1 MLLAIDIGNTSI
13 HSGVFKGRILRKTFR
28 IPVASGDL
36 KAQYIKGLGPYLR
49 DIKAVVIVSV
59 APKVLRRLEPMLKKI
74 VNVKTFV
81 VGRDLDS
88 GVKNLYRRPH
98 QVGQDRLVN
107 ARAAYELHGG
117 ASVIVDFGT
126 AITIDV
132 VNKNKEYIGGLIVP
146 GIEISLEALSERAV
160 LLPKVR
166 LKKPK
171 SFLGKE
177 TKESMVSGA
186 VYGFSG
192 LCDRIVK
199 GLKKRYCKSGKVVA
213 TGGISKFIGPYC
225 DSVDKIDPELT
236 LKGLRL
242 IGARVDV

>member
-13 HSGVFKGRILRKTFR
+13 HNGIFRGETLKKGFR
-28 IPVASGDL
+28 ISVEAGDL
-36 KAQYIKGLGPYLR
+36 KAQYIKRLGPYLK
-49 DIKAVVIVSV
+49 DIKAVIIVSV
-59 APKVLRRLEPMLKKI
+59 APKVLRRLEPVLRKI
-74 VNVKTFV
+74 VNAKIFV

-88 GVKNLYRRPH
+88 GVRNLYRRPR

-132 VNKNKEYIGGLIVP
+132 VNKNKEYIGGVIVP
-146 GIEISLEALSERAV
+146 GIEISLEALSERAA

-166 LKKPK
+166 LEKPK

-177 TKESMVSGA
+177 TKESMVNGV

-192 LCDRIVK
+192 LCDRIVR

-213 TGGISKFIGPYC
+213 TGGISKFIGSYC

-242 IGARVDV
+242 IGACVDV